1 MAPEGFRRPVLA
13 VSAICSL
20 SWIYRQTSPAG
31 IVDALVV
38 LAGHLRGRPYRL
50 VA

>member
-1 MAPEGFRRPVLA
+1 MAPEGFRRPLWA

-31 IVDALVV
+31 IVDALEGG
-38 LAGHLRGRPYRL
+38 AERLRGVPYWL